1 MSFREADSARTEN
14 LSLYTSLTASRG
26 KDFELGE
33 DDLPESNASE
43 TDIPALSS
51 SFVTF
56 QLPPLHEAAERGDP
70 QAVARLLLDKSVD
83 VNKKAGGHRATRTA
97 LHRAASYGHLAVVK
111 LLLKVSFSFV
121 S

>member
-70 QAVARLLLDKSVD
+70 QAVARLLLDKSAD
-83 VNKKAGGHRATRTA
+83 VNKKAGGHRAMRTA
-97 LHRAASYGHLAVVK
+97 LHRAAGYGHLAVVK

>member
-43 TDIPALSS
+43 TDIPAPVSYTHL
-51 SFVTF
+51 T
-56 QLPPLHEAAERGDP
+56 LPTKRI
-70 QAVARLLLDKSVD
+70 V
-83 VNKKAGGHRATRTA
+83 
-97 LHRAASYGHLAVVK
+97 
-111 LLLKVSFSFV
+111 
-121 S
+121 